1 MSKSMSVEG
10 QMQDLLK
17 GIDNEV
23 KEVYKKS
30 AEAVA
35 RDTVQELRNTSPKK
49 TGDYAKG
56 WSKKKNKDGEIVVYN
71 KTDWQLTHL
80 LENGHVIK
88 NKKGTYGRTRGKKH
102 IAPARDKAEQALL
115 VRISEGIK

>member
-49 TGDYAKG
+49 TGDYARQ
-56 WSKKKNKDGEIVVYN
+56 GEVVAWLHTN
-71 KTDWQLTHL
+71 EAHRLPGAEAL
-80 LENGHVIK
+80 LQGALSW
-88 NKKGTYGRTRGKKH
+88 GAQ
-102 IAPARDKAEQALL
+102 APEQAPLIYEII
-115 VRISEGIK
+115 R